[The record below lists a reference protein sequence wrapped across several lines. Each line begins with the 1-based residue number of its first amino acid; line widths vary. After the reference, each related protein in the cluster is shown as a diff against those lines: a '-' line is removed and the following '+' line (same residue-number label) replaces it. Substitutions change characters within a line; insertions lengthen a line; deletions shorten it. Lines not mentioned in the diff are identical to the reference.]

1 MVQSLWNEQEAQEF
15 LARYGA
21 DHGEDLALR
30 VYTSRL
36 IGRDEDLVLHGGGNT
51 SVKTRAKNLLGEELA
66 VLAVKGSGWNLV
78 DIEPAGLP
86 CVELEPLRRLF
97 ALESMS
103 DEQMVNEIR
112 RQLLDSTA
120 PNPSVETL
128 LHAAL
133 PHKFVDHTHADA
145 ILTLTNQPEAEALVA
160 EALGDSAGVLPWIMP
175 GYPLARAV
183 MELHERRPDLEA
195 VVLLQHGIFSFA
207 DDARESYERMIRHV
221 RAAEDFLAAKLEAK
235 GSKAFLKLDDAREK
249 AADETVAHALQ
260 IVRGTVAR
268 SAGKVAPQRMHCTWR
283 DSDALRAFSLRADC
297 RDLLAQGPITPDHVI
312 RTKGPYLFLSS
323 DQARDPERART
334 AVEEYVQQYRAYFKT
349 NAARRD
355 DGAQMLDPLPR
366 VAFIEGWGM
375 LTFGADKRAAEVAAD
390 IAQHSVAAKAAANE
404 IGHFRALAPA
414 ELFEMEYWSLEQAK
428 LGKRTPPVLA
438 GQVALISGAAGAIGV
453 GIAECLAEAG
463 AAVVL
468 TDLDLAR
475 AEAAAEI
482 LRAKLP
488 SAALLALKMN
498 VTDEMSVADAFT
510 AASLEFGGV
519 DIVVPNA
526 GMAHV
531 ATLEEMEPPNFRQ
544 VMEVNLTGTM
554 TVLGE
559 AARVFRRQ
567 ASGGSVAIQA
577 SKNVFA
583 PGAAFG
589 AYSASKAGQHQL
601 GKIAAL
607 EFAELGVRVN
617 MINAD
622 AVFGDTVPSGLW
634 EQVGPERMKSRGL
647 DEKGLREFYRDRSL
661 LKKSVTPRHVG
672 QAVLFLVS
680 DASVAT
686 TGVTLTVDGGVASAF
701 PR

>member
-1 MVQSLWNEQEAQEF
+1 MVQSLWNDGEAGEF
-15 LARYGA
+15 IARYGRA
-21 DHGEDLALR
+21 YGEDLALR

-51 SVKTRAKNLLGEELA
+51 SVKTRAKNLLGEELD
-66 VLAVKGSGWNLV
+66 VLAIKGSGWNLV

-86 CVELEPLRRLF
+86 LVELEPLRKLF
-97 ALESMS
+97 ALASMS
-103 DEQMVNEIR
+103 DAEMVNEIR
-112 RQLLDSTA
+112 RGLLDSKA
-120 PNPSVETL
+120 PIPSVETL

-145 ILTLTNQPEAEALVA
+145 ILTLTNQADAATLV
-160 EALGDSAGVLPWIMP
+160 EESLGDRVGVLPWTMP
-175 GYPLARAV
+175 GYPLAQAV
-183 MELHERRPDLEA
+183 LELHARRPELEA

-207 DDARESYERMIRHV
+207 DDARESYERMIRYV
-221 RAAEDFLAAKLEAK
+221 RAAEDFVRAKLEAK
-235 GSKAFLKLDDAREK
+235 GTKAFLKLESDTERPS
-249 AADETVAHALQ
+249 AATVAQAVQ
-260 IVRGTVAR
+260 IVRGAVAC
-268 SAGKVAPQRMHCTWR
+268 ALEGDGPARMHCSWR
-283 DSDALRAFSLRADC
+283 DDETLRAFSLRPDC
-297 RDLLAQGPITPDHVI
+297 RDLLSQGPITPDHVI
-312 RTKGPYLFLSS
+312 RTKGPYLFVSKE
-323 DQARDPERART
+323 QAPDRDRVAK
-334 AVEEYVQQYRAYFKT
+334 AVEEYVQQYGAYFKT
-349 NAARRD
+349 NAAGRD
-355 DGAQMLDPLPR
+355 AGLQMLDPLPR
-366 VAFIEGWGM
+366 VVFIEGWGM
-375 LTFGADKRAAEVAAD
+375 LSLGVDKRAAEVAAD
-390 IAQHSVAAKAAANE
+390 IAQHSVVSKAAANE
-404 IGHFRALAPA
+404 IGHFRALPAA

-428 LGKRTPPVLA
+428 LGKKTLPRLA
-438 GQVALISGAAGAIGV
+438 GQIALISGAAGAIGV

-475 AEAAAEI
+475 AENAAAL
-482 LRAKLP
+482 LRERLP
-488 SAALLALKMN
+488 EATLLALKMD
-498 VTDEMSVADAFT
+498 VTDEISVGEAFAVAT
-510 AASLEFGGV
+510 LEFGGI

-531 ATLEEMEPPNFRQ
+531 ATLEEMEPANFRQ

-554 TVLGE
+554 ILLSE

-567 ASGGSVAIQA
+567 GSGGAVVVQA

-617 MINAD
+617 MVNAD
-622 AVFGDTVPSGLW
+622 AVFGDAVPSGLW

-647 DEKGLREFYRDRSL
+647 DEKGLREFYRERSL

-672 QAVLFLVS
+672 EAVLFLVS
-680 DASVAT
+680 DASAAT
-686 TGVTLTVDGGVASAF
+686 TGVTLTVDGGIAAAF